1 MISTQSLERATICAS
16 APGWA
21 TPTIAA
27 EVDGPSRMLAGA
39 VTRMKAACCG
49 SISGDASP
57 FAPGDEV
64 AAGAADVS
72 AGAGDGARST
82 AIACRESAGEGVS
95 ASAESAC
102 ASSAALASSI
112 LAGGAPV

>member
-39 VTRMKAACCG
+39 VTRMKAAG
-49 SISGDASP
+49 ANLTDEQVPVVAEYLTRAASNLT
-57 FAPGDEV
+57 V
-64 AAGAADVS
+64 AAV
-72 AGAGDGARST
+72 
-82 AIACRESAGEGVS
+82 
-95 ASAESAC
+95 
-102 ASSAALASSI
+102 I
-112 LAGGAPV
+112 LARQRLRK

>member
-27 EVDGPSRMLAGA
+27 EVDGPTRMLAGA

-49 SISGDASP
+49 STSGDASP

-82 AIACRESAGEGVS
+82 VIACRESAGEGVS

-102 ASSAALASSI
+102 ESSAALASSI
-112 LAGGAPV
+112 LAGGAPT